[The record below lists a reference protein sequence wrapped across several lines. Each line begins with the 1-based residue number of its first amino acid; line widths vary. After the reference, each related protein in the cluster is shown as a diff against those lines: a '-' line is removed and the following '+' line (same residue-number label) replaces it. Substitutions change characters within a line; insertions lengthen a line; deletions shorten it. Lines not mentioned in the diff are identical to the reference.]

1 MVYVNV
7 SKSSCKRLLLR
18 NLHKMRIMEDEIIFL
33 VLANK
38 EKFSGVPL
46 LENIKGLGFK
56 NIKFHALYLNLE
68 FGA

>member
-1 MVYVNV
+1 
-7 SKSSCKRLLLR
+7 
-18 NLHKMRIMEDEIIFL
+18 MRIMEDEIIFL

-46 LENIKGLGFK
+46 LENIKGLDFK

>member
-1 MVYVNV
+1 
-7 SKSSCKRLLLR
+7 
-18 NLHKMRIMEDEIIFL
+18 MEDEIIFL